1 MLLSSLSVSS
11 ILLDESGSRN
21 TRKREAK
28 HAKKDS
34 KMSDLSL
41 RDGMDRTSACV
52 APLTIKKKSST
63 TWNNDGARSVQ
74 SSPQSRRTT
83 GSARSQSQMSPPLT
97 PRANL
102 EAEIPAIEPESFP
115 NYLRAFYHFHPSSTI
130 SSVGDECSITVPIN
144 QGDVILVHSIH
155 PNGWA
160 DGTLL
165 GSGARGWLPTN
176 YCEPYDHPSI
186 ANLLSALT
194 HLWDLVRSG
203 ENGNTMVFAKQDYVR
218 SMIAGVRVLLEKS
231 DCLTRESQNVQAHV
245 GIRRMRK
252 GLLGDLSSLVKTAK
266 HLQQL
271 VSQGD
276 PDVPIYD
283 LLDELVLKAF
293 KVVTRAVRFLDIFFQ
308 ETQSLPLAQ
317 PLLEAAMDEAERPPT
332 PPHDASESNVEQS
345 HSAEDGAT
353 EPPQNVTAV
362 PPTITATAND
372 EPLDGSNM
380 DTPRTNADVSDIVP
394 AQALPALSPTKSISS
409 KRVSISHRASY
420 TSQVSGQRRHN
431 LASERLSAAQDSFLG
446 SIGSFIGL
454 HLQSRSSTELLTTT
468 QQSVFACRQLLS
480 VVDEVWVRDAR
491 RSEPLTQAR
500 DAMHEKLSEL
510 VQATKDMFAHA
521 EAHSEEFV
529 PAQGKEIVIAA
540 TNCVR
545 AAGECVTK
553 AKVVIERIGDFEFEH
568 SGAGISD
575 TIFES
580 LDLTGVSE
588 SSNERASQDIVSK
601 PLPAPPKDA
610 SAPLPLDEK
619 PLPEPPVSLSSPT
632 DAQAASLQSPTASSF
647 RSSKDSLPSLA
658 KLPIPHL
665 PPPSGST
672 ADNSPS
678 TNSVNFRFAGN
689 NVGTDSVNASDSTST
704 YPNSLHGDAASISSH
719 TSTRATTPDD
729 VPSSPKPDSM
739 MNSYPSVSELR
750 STTSEDAYGVEAQM
764 LEKTYAHELIYK
776 DDQIAGGSLPAL
788 VEQLTTHEATPDAMF
803 VTTFYLTFRLFTTPA
818 ELAQCLIDR
827 FNYVENSNGIAV
839 PVRLRVHNVFKG
851 WLESHWQAETDAE
864 ALGLILTFA
873 TGKLRTALP
882 SAGKRLAEL
891 VTKVSQVRAGTPTPR
906 LMSSHG
912 KTNTSAT
919 VYSAADPN
927 VPNPIITK
935 SQLNALRNARNGT
948 ASLSILD
955 FDPLEMARQFT
966 LIESKLFCTI
976 QPEELLASEW
986 TKKNGRAVNVRA
998 MSKLSTD
1005 LANLV
1010 ADTILQ
1016 LEDPKKRAIVIKQW
1030 VKIAAKCLELNN
1042 YDSLMAIICSL
1053 NSSMVMRLKR
1063 TWEAVSA
1070 KTKAR
1075 LEELRA
1081 IVNVGRNYAVLR
1093 KRLENHVAPC
1103 IPFVGIY
1110 LTDLTFVDVGNQTTR
1125 QLPGDGGADSG
1136 ISVINFDKHM
1146 RTAKIIGQLQR
1157 FQVPYPLAP
1166 VPEMQEWM
1174 QSQIER
1180 VRDSDQS
1187 NVQNYYRRSL
1197 LLEPRETKQ
1206 NSPIA
1211 DNESVKGFR
1220 DAGGSSTRD
1229 RFDFLNALSTFKSS
1243 SDNSSGTRRGS
1254 LA

>member
-1 MLLSSLSVSS
+1 MSS
-11 ILLDESGSRN
+11 ILLDESGSKN
-21 TRKREAK
+21 TRRREAK

-34 KMSDLSL
+34 KMSDLTL
-41 RDGMDRTSACV
+41 REGMDRSSALV
-52 APLTIKKKSST
+52 APLTIKKKPST
-63 TWNNDGARSVQ
+63 TWNNDGAQSVQ

-102 EAEIPAIEPESFP
+102 EAEMPSAEPESFP
-115 NYLRAFYHFHPSSTI
+115 NYLRAFYHFHPSTTI
-130 SSVGDECSITVPIN
+130 NSVGDESSVTVSIN

-165 GSGARGWLPTN
+165 GSGSRGWLPTN
-176 YCEPYDHPSI
+176 YCEPYDHPSVSS
-186 ANLLSALT
+186 LLSALT

-203 ENGNTMVFAKQDYVR
+203 ENGNPMVFAKQDYVR

-231 DCLTRESQNVQAHV
+231 DCLTRESQNVQAHI

-266 HLQQL
+266 HLQQV

-276 PDVPIYD
+276 HPDVPIYD

-293 KVVTRAVRFLDIFFQ
+293 KVVTRAVRFLDIFAQ
-308 ETQSLPLAQ
+308 ETQPQVQLH
-317 PLLEAAMDEAERPPT
+317 LETALEDAERPPT
-332 PPHDASESNVEQS
+332 PPHDAPESNVEQS
-345 HSAEDGAT
+345 HAAEENAT
-353 EPPQNVTAV
+353 EPPENVTV
-362 PPTITATAND
+362 VSPTDTATTND
-372 EPLDGSNM
+372 EQLDLSNIS
-380 DTPRTNADVSDIVP
+380 TPRTNTNVP
-394 AQALPALSPTKSISS
+394 DPAAMQSLPALSPTKSIPS

-420 TSQVSGQRRHN
+420 TSQVSGQRRYN

-454 HLQSRSSTELLTTT
+454 HLQSRSSTELLSTT

-480 VVDEVWVRDAR
+480 VVEEVWERDAR
-491 RSEPLTQAR
+491 RSEPLSQAR

-521 EAHSEEFV
+521 EAHSEEEFV

-545 AAGECVTK
+545 AAGDCVTK

-568 SGAGISD
+568 TGPGLSD

-580 LDLTGVSE
+580 LDLTSVSTAT
-588 SSNERASQDIVSK
+588 NERASQENDSK

-610 SAPLPLDEK
+610 SAPSLDEK
-619 PLPEPPVSLSSPT
+619 PLPEPPVSLPSPIA
-632 DAQAASLQSPTASSF
+632 DAQATNLQSPTVSSF
-647 RSSKDSLPSLA
+647 RSSKDSLRSLA

-678 TNSVNFRFAGN
+678 TNSANFRFAGN

-704 YPNSLHGDAASISSH
+704 YPNSLRGDAASIISH
-719 TSTRATTPDD
+719 TSTRATTPDE
-729 VPSSPKPDSM
+729 VPSSPKADAM
-739 MNSYPSVSELR
+739 TNSYPSVSELP
-750 STTSEDAYGVEAQM
+750 STASEDAYGVEAQM

-776 DDQIAGGSLPAL
+776 DGQIAGGSLPAL

-803 VTTFYLTFRLFTTPA
+803 VTTFYLTFRLFTTPV

-827 FNYVENSNGIAV
+827 FNYVEESNGIAV

-919 VYSAADPN
+919 VYSALDPN
-927 VPNPIITK
+927 VPNPVITK
-935 SQLNALRNARNGT
+935 SQMNALRNARNG
-948 ASLSILD
+948 AAALSVLD

-966 LIESKLFCTI
+966 LIESKLFCAI

-986 TKKNGRAVNVRA
+986 TKKTGRAVNVRA

-1016 LEDPKKRAIVIKQW
+1016 LEDPKKRAVVIKQW

-1063 TWEAVSA
+1063 TWEAVSS

-1075 LEELRA
+1075 LEELRG

-1125 QLPGDGGADSG
+1125 QLPGDGNTESG

-1157 FQVPYPLAP
+1157 FQVAYPLAP
-1166 VPEMQEWM
+1166 VPEMQDWM

-1187 NVQNYYRRSL
+1187 NVQSYYRRSL

-1206 NSPIA
+1206 SSPIT

-1220 DAGGSSTRD
+1220 DASGSSTRE

-1243 SDNSSGTRRGS
+1243 SENNSTAHRGS
-1254 LA
+1254 L

>member
-1 MLLSSLSVSS
+1 
-11 ILLDESGSRN
+11 
-21 TRKREAK
+21 
-28 HAKKDS
+28 
-34 KMSDLSL
+34 MSDIVL
-41 RDGMDRTSACV
+41 REGMDRTSACV
-52 APLTIKKKSST
+52 APLTIKKKPSA
-63 TWNNDGARSVQ
+63 TWNSDGAQSMQ
-74 SSPQSRRTT
+74 SSPKSRRTT
-83 GSARSQSQMSPPLT
+83 GSITSQFQMSPPLT

-102 EAEIPAIEPESFP
+102 EAEIATAEPESFP

-165 GSGARGWLPTN
+165 ISGARGWLPTN
-176 YCEPYDHPSI
+176 YCEPFDHPSI
-186 ANLLSALT
+186 HNLLNALT
-194 HLWDLVRSG
+194 RLWDLVRSG
-203 ENGNTMVFAKQDYVR
+203 ESGNTMVFAKQDYVR
-218 SMIAGVRVLLEKS
+218 SMIAGVRFLLEKS
-231 DCLTRESQNVQAHV
+231 DCLTRENQTVQAHI

-252 GLLGDLSSLVKTAK
+252 GLLSDLSSLVKTAK
-266 HLQQL
+266 HLQQV
-271 VSQGD
+271 VSQSD
-276 PDVPIYD
+276 PAEEPIYD

-293 KVVTRAVRFLDIFFQ
+293 KVVTRAVRFLDVFAQ
-308 ETQSLPLAQ
+308 EIQTPSQLLADA
-317 PLLEAAMDEAERPPT
+317 PMDEAERPLT
-332 PPHDASESNVEQS
+332 PPHDVSESNVEQS
-345 HSAEDGAT
+345 QSAEDGAT
-353 EPPQNVTAV
+353 EPPESVTAV
-362 PPTITATAND
+362 SPTDAARTGD
-372 EPLDGSNM
+372 EPASASNIN
-380 DTPRTNADVSDIVP
+380 TPRTNTSITNSVP
-394 AQALPALSPTKSISS
+394 VQSLPALSPSKSTPS

-454 HLQSRSSTELLTTT
+454 HLQSRSSSELLSTT
-468 QQSVFACRQLLS
+468 QQSVVACRQLLS
-480 VVDEVWVRDAR
+480 VVEEVWERDAR
-491 RSEPLTQAR
+491 RSEPLSQAR

-510 VQATKDMFAHA
+510 VQATKDMFAHT
-521 EAHSEEFV
+521 EAHNEECM

-545 AAGECVTK
+545 AAGDCVTK
-553 AKVVIERIGDFEFEH
+553 AKIVIERIGDFEFERT
-568 SGAGISD
+568 GATISD

-580 LDLTGVSE
+580 LDLTGALDAT
-588 SSNERASQDIVSK
+588 NERTSQDNITK
-601 PLPAPPKDA
+601 PLPAPPKAA
-610 SAPLPLDEK
+610 SRPTSLDEK
-619 PLPEPPVSLSSPT
+619 PLPEPPASLPSPSANT
-632 DAQAASLQSPTASSF
+632 QVPSLQSPTASSF

-665 PPPSGST
+665 PPLSGST
-672 ADNSPS
+672 VDESPS
-678 TNSVNFRFAGN
+678 TNSVNSRFAGN
-689 NVGTDSVNASDSTST
+689 NAGLDSVNASDSTST
-704 YPNSLHGDAASISSH
+704 YPNSLRGDAASIISH

-729 VPSSPKPDSM
+729 VPSSPKVNGMIS
-739 MNSYPSVSELR
+739 SYPSVSELR
-750 STTSEDAYGVEAQM
+750 STTSEDAYGVEEQLM
-764 LEKTYAHELIYK
+764 EKTYVHELIYK
-776 DDQIAGGSLPAL
+776 DGQIAGGSLPAL

-803 VTTFYLTFRLFTTPA
+803 VTTFYLTFRLFTTPV
-818 ELAQCLIDR
+818 ELAHCLIER
-827 FNYVENSNGIAV
+827 FNYVGESSGIAV
-839 PVRLRVHNVFKG
+839 PVWLRVHNVFKG
-851 WLESHWQAETDAE
+851 WLESHWQADTDAE

-891 VTKVSQVRAGTPTPR
+891 VAKVSQIRPGTPTPH
-906 LMSSHG
+906 LTSSLG
-912 KTNTSAT
+912 KTSTSAT
-919 VYSAADPN
+919 VYTAADPN
-927 VPNPIITK
+927 VPNPIVSK
-935 SQLNALRNARNGT
+935 SQMNALRNLRNG
-948 ASLSILD
+948 ASITLSILD

-976 QPEELLASEW
+976 KPEELLASEW

-1016 LEDPKKRAIVIKQW
+1016 LEDPKKRAVIIKQW
-1030 VKIAAKCLELNN
+1030 VKIATKCLELNN

-1063 TWEAVSA
+1063 TWDVVSA
-1070 KTKAR
+1070 KTKGR

-1174 QSQIER
+1174 QTQIER

-1187 NVQNYYRRSL
+1187 NVQSYYRRSL
-1197 LLEPRETKQ
+1197 LLEPREAKQ
-1206 NSPIA
+1206 PSPLA
-1211 DNESVKGFR
+1211 DNESVRHFKDGS
-1220 DAGGSSTRD
+1220 GSSARE

-1243 SDNSSGTRRGS
+1243 SEHNTTQRGS
-1254 LA
+1254 L

>member
-11 ILLDESGSRN
+11 ILLEDSGSRN
-21 TRKREAK
+21 TRRRDAK

-34 KMSDLSL
+34 KMSDIAL
-41 RDGMDRTSACV
+41 REGMDRTSACV
-52 APLTIKKKSST
+52 APLTIKKKPST
-63 TWNNDGARSVQ
+63 TWNNDGPRSVQ
-74 SSPQSRRTT
+74 SSPRSRRTT
-83 GSARSQSQMSPPLT
+83 GSTSQFQMSPPLT

-102 EAEIPAIEPESFP
+102 EAEIPTAEPESFP

-165 GSGARGWLPTN
+165 ISGARGWLPTN
-176 YCEPYDHPSI
+176 YCEPFDHPSI
-186 ANLLSALT
+186 NSLLNALT

-203 ENGNTMVFAKQDYVR
+203 ESGNTMVFAKQDYVR
-218 SMIAGVRVLLEKS
+218 SMIAGVRFLLERS
-231 DCLTRESQNVQAHV
+231 DCLTRESQNVQAHI

-266 HLQQL
+266 HLQQV

-276 PDVPIYD
+276 PAEEPIYD

-293 KVVTRAVRFLDIFFQ
+293 KVVVRAVRFLDVFAQ
-308 ETQSLPLAQ
+308 ELQPPLQALVDG
-317 PLLEAAMDEAERPPT
+317 PMDDAERPPT
-332 PPHDASESNVEQS
+332 PPHDVPESNVEQS
-345 HSAEDGAT
+345 QSAEDGAT
-353 EPPQNVTAV
+353 EPPESVTAV
-362 PPTITATAND
+362 SPSDAARTSD
-372 EPLDGSNM
+372 ERAGLSGIN
-380 DTPRTNADVSDIVP
+380 TPRTNTSITDPVP
-394 AQALPALSPTKSISS
+394 VQSLPALSPSKSTPS

-420 TSQVSGQRRHN
+420 TSQVSGQRRYN

-454 HLQSRSSTELLTTT
+454 HLQSRSSSELLSTT
-468 QQSVFACRQLLS
+468 QQSVIACRQLLS
-480 VVDEVWVRDAR
+480 VVEEVWERDAR
-491 RSEPLTQAR
+491 RSEPLSQAR

-510 VQATKDMFAHA
+510 VQATKDMFAHS
-521 EAHSEEFV
+521 EAHNEEFM

-545 AAGECVTK
+545 AAGDCVTK
-553 AKVVIERIGDFEFEH
+553 AKIVIERIGDFEFERT
-568 SGAGISD
+568 GAGISD

-580 LDLTGVSE
+580 LDLTGVSDAT
-588 SSNERASQDIVSK
+588 NERASEENIAK
-601 PLPAPPKDA
+601 PLPAPPKDTSRPA
-610 SAPLPLDEK
+610 SLDEK
-619 PLPEPPVSLSSPT
+619 PLPEPPASLPSPST
-632 DAQAASLQSPTASSF
+632 TTQVASLQSPTVSSF

-665 PPPSGST
+665 PAPSGST
-672 ADNSPS
+672 ADDSPS

-689 NVGTDSVNASDSTST
+689 NVGLGLEGVNASDSTST
-704 YPNSLHGDAASISSH
+704 YPNSVRGDAASIISH

-729 VPSSPKPDSM
+729 APSSPKANDM
-739 MNSYPSVSELR
+739 INSYPSISELR

-764 LEKTYAHELIYK
+764 LEKTYVHELVYK
-776 DDQIAGGSLPAL
+776 DGQIAGGSLPAL
-788 VEQLTTHEATPDAMF
+788 IEQLTTHEATPDATF
-803 VTTFYLTFRLFTTPA
+803 VTTFYLTFRLFTTPV

-827 FNYVENSNGIAV
+827 FNYVGDSSEIAV

-851 WLESHWQAETDAE
+851 WMEGHWQADTDAE

-891 VTKVSQVRAGTPTPR
+891 VTKVSQIRAGSTTPR
-906 LMSSHG
+906 LMSSQG

-919 VYSAADPN
+919 VYTAADPN

-935 SQLNALRNARNGT
+935 SQMNALRNIRNG
-948 ASLSILD
+948 ASITLSILD
-955 FDPLEMARQFT
+955 FDPLELARQFT

-1016 LEDPKKRAIVIKQW
+1016 LEDPKKRAVIIKQW
-1030 VKIAAKCLELNN
+1030 VKIAVKCLELNN

-1063 TWEAVSA
+1063 TWDAVSA
-1070 KTKAR
+1070 KTKGR

-1125 QLPGDGGADSG
+1125 QIPGDGGADSG

-1197 LLEPRETKQ
+1197 LLEPREPKQ
-1206 NSPIA
+1206 HSPIS
-1211 DNESVKGFR
+1211 DNDSVRQFNG
-1220 DAGGSSTRD
+1220 STRE

-1243 SDNSSGTRRGS
+1243 SEHSATPRGS
-1254 LA
+1254 L

>member
-21 TRKREAK
+21 TRKPAAK

-34 KMSDLSL
+34 KMSDLTL
-41 RDGMDRTSACV
+41 REGMDRSSACV
-52 APLTIKKKSST
+52 APLTIKKKPSST
-63 TWNNDGARSVQ
+63 WNSDGARSVQ

-83 GSARSQSQMSPPLT
+83 SSARSHSQMSPPLT

-102 EAEIPAIEPESFP
+102 DSEMPSVEPESFP

-130 SSVGDECSITVPIN
+130 SSVGDECSITVPIS

-165 GSGARGWLPTN
+165 GSGSRGWLPTN

-186 ANLLSALT
+186 TNLLSALT

-218 SMIAGVRVLLEKS
+218 SMIAGVRVLLEKT

-271 VSQGD
+271 VSQRD
-276 PDVPIYD
+276 PNVPIYD

-308 ETQSLPLAQ
+308 ETQSEPLAPPQ
-317 PLLEAAMDEAERPPT
+317 LEPAMDETERPPT
-332 PPHDASESNVEQS
+332 PPHDAPESIVEQP

-353 EPPQNVTAV
+353 EPAQSVTAV
-362 PPTITATAND
+362 LPTDTATTDGQQA
-372 EPLDGSNM
+372 EPSDM
-380 DTPRTNADVSDIVP
+380 DTPRTNPNFPDIGQ
-394 AQALPALSPTKSISS
+394 AQSLPALSPTKSIAA

-454 HLQSRSSTELLTTT
+454 HLQSRSSTELLSTT

-480 VVDEVWVRDAR
+480 VVDEVWERDAR
-491 RSEPLTQAR
+491 RSEPLSQAR

-521 EAHSEEFV
+521 EAHSEEDFV

-540 TNCVR
+540 TDCVR
-545 AAGECVTK
+545 AAGDCVTK

-580 LDLTGVSE
+580 LDLTGHHQQ
-588 SSNERASQDIVSK
+588 A
-601 PLPAPPKDA
+601 LAGPPKDEN
-610 SAPLPLDEK
+610 APLSLDEK

-632 DAQAASLQSPTASSF
+632 GVEAASLQSPTASSF

-665 PPPSGST
+665 PPPPGST

-704 YPNSLHGDAASISSH
+704 YPNSLHGDAASIVSH

-729 VPSSPKPDSM
+729 APSSPRPDSM

-750 STTSEDAYGVEAQM
+750 STASDDAYGVEAQM

-776 DDQIAGGSLPAL
+776 DGQIAGGSLPAL

-803 VTTFYLTFRLFTTPA
+803 VTTFYLTFRLFTTPVA
-818 ELAQCLIDR
+818 LAQCLIDR
-827 FNYVENSNGIAV
+827 FNYVGDSNGIAV

-851 WLESHWQAETDAE
+851 WLESHWQAETDSE

-873 TGKLRTALP
+873 TGKLRNALP

-906 LMSSHG
+906 LTSSHG

-927 VPNPIITK
+927 VPNPIINK
-935 SQLNALRNARNGT
+935 SQLNALRNARNGS

-986 TKKNGRAVNVRA
+986 TKKTGKAVNVRA

-1016 LEDPKKRAIVIKQW
+1016 LEDPKKRAVIIKQW

-1187 NVQNYYRRSL
+1187 NVQSYYRRSL

-1206 NSPIA
+1206 NSPIS
-1211 DNESVKGFR
+1211 DNESVKQFR
-1220 DAGGSSTRD
+1220 ETSGSSTRD

-1243 SDNSSGTRRGS
+1243 SENSSGTRRGS

>member
-11 ILLDESGSRN
+11 ILLDDSGSRN
-21 TRKREAK
+21 TRRREAQ

-34 KMSDLSL
+34 KMSDIVL
-41 RDGMDRTSACV
+41 REGMDRTSACV
-52 APLTIKKKSST
+52 APLTIKKKPST
-63 TWNNDGARSVQ
+63 TWNSDGARSMQ
-74 SSPQSRRTT
+74 SSPKSRRTT
-83 GSARSQSQMSPPLT
+83 GSITSQFQMSPPLT

-102 EAEIPAIEPESFP
+102 EAEMPTAEPESFP

-160 DGTLL
+160 DGKVRLL
-165 GSGARGWLPTN
+165 NTRIAQRPT
-176 YCEPYDHPSI
+176 
-186 ANLLSALT
+186 
-194 HLWDLVRSG
+194 
-203 ENGNTMVFAKQDYVR
+203 
-218 SMIAGVRVLLEKS
+218 
-231 DCLTRESQNVQAHV
+231 
-245 GIRRMRK
+245 
-252 GLLGDLSSLVKTAK
+252 K
-266 HLQQL
+266 HLQQV

-276 PDVPIYD
+276 PAEEPIYD
-283 LLDELVLKAF
+283 LLDEIVLKAF
-293 KVVTRAVRFLDIFFQ
+293 KVVTRAVRFLDVFAQ
-308 ETQSLPLAQ
+308 EIQTPSQ
-317 PLLEAAMDEAERPPT
+317 PLVVDAPMDEAERPLT
-332 PPHDASESNVEQS
+332 PPHDVPESNVEQS
-345 HSAEDGAT
+345 QSAEDGAT
-353 EPPQNVTAV
+353 EPPESVTAV
-362 PPTITATAND
+362 SPTDAARTDD
-372 EPLDGSNM
+372 EPADVSNIN
-380 DTPRTNADVSDIVP
+380 TPRTNTSTIDPVP
-394 AQALPALSPTKSISS
+394 VQSLPALSPSKFTPS
-409 KRVSISHRASY
+409 KRISISHRASY

-454 HLQSRSSTELLTTT
+454 HLQSRSSSELLSTT
-468 QQSVFACRQLLS
+468 QQSVIACRQLLN
-480 VVDEVWVRDAR
+480 VVEEVWERDAR
-491 RSEPLTQAR
+491 RSEPLSQAR

-510 VQATKDMFAHA
+510 VQATKDMFAHT
-521 EAHSEEFV
+521 EAHNEEFM

-540 TNCVR
+540 TDCVR
-545 AAGECVTK
+545 AAGDCVTK
-553 AKVVIERIGDFEFEH
+553 AKIVIERIGDFEFERTGT
-568 SGAGISD
+568 SISD

-580 LDLTGVSE
+580 LDLTGVLDAT
-588 SSNERASQDIVSK
+588 NERTSQDNVTK

-610 SAPLPLDEK
+610 SRPTSLDEK
-619 PLPEPPVSLSSPT
+619 PLPEPPAPLPSPSANT
-632 DAQAASLQSPTASSF
+632 QAASLQSPTASSF
-647 RSSKDSLPSLA
+647 HSSKDSLASLA

-672 ADNSPS
+672 ADDSPS
-678 TNSVNFRFAGN
+678 TNSVNFRFPAN
-689 NVGTDSVNASDSTST
+689 NAALDSVNASDSTST
-704 YPNSLHGDAASISSH
+704 YPNSLRGDAASIISH

-729 VPSSPKPDSM
+729 VPSSPKASDM
-739 MNSYPSVSELR
+739 INSYPSISELR
-750 STTSEDAYGVEAQM
+750 STTSEDAYGVEAQLM
-764 LEKTYAHELIYK
+764 EKTYVHELVYK
-776 DDQIAGGSLPAL
+776 DGQIAGGSLPAL
-788 VEQLTTHEATPDAMF
+788 VEQLTTHEATPDATF
-803 VTTFYLTFRLFTTPA
+803 VTTFYLTFRLFTTPV
-818 ELAQCLIDR
+818 ELAHCLIER
-827 FNYVENSNGIAV
+827 FNYVGESSEVAV

-851 WLESHWQAETDAE
+851 WLESHWQADTDAE

-891 VTKVSQVRAGTPTPR
+891 VAKVSQIRLGGTTPR
-906 LMSSHG
+906 LTSSQG
-912 KTNTSAT
+912 KTSTSAT
-919 VYSAADPN
+919 VYTAADPN
-927 VPNPIITK
+927 VPNPIVTK
-935 SQLNALRNARNGT
+935 SQMNALRNVRNGAMT
-948 ASLSILD
+948 TLSILD

-1016 LEDPKKRAIVIKQW
+1016 LEDHKKRAVIIKQW

-1063 TWEAVSA
+1063 TWDAVSA

-1075 LEELRA
+1075 LEDLRA

-1174 QSQIER
+1174 QTQIER

-1187 NVQNYYRRSL
+1187 NVQSYYRRSL

-1206 NSPIA
+1206 SSPVG
-1211 DNESVKGFR
+1211 DNESVRHLK
-1220 DAGGSSTRD
+1220 DGSGTRE

-1243 SDNSSGTRRGS
+1243 SENSSTQRGS
-1254 LA
+1254 L